1 MKGLKKYMAGILVAG
16 MVLGSAAVPAPVYAT
31 EAEDAQED
39 NGDDVE
45 ITLDDKPYLALGAD
59 LTADQQHTVL
69 SYMGIEA
76 ADFDKYDVVYV
87 SNAEEHQYLDSYVP
101 KKQIG
106 TKALSSVLVS
116 LADSGNGLKVSTYN
130 INYCT
135 AGMYKN
141 ALATAGV
148 EDANVIVAGPFPLSG
163 TAALVGTFEA
173 YEKLTG
179 KELDESVVDAA
190 MDELVTTGDL
200 EQSIDGDSNDVEA
213 MIADLKGQIASGKI
227 KTPEEIEQAI
237 EKLADKYDLKLSD
250 DDKQKLLGLMKKL
263 QGLDLNWDSIKN
275 QASAW
280 ASQLQNQ
287 LADKNIGQ
295 KIAAFF
301 EKLFENFKYFLDGI
315 IPTCEEVGVKMACHP
330 DDPGWPIF
338 GLPRIT
344 HDQAGFDR
352 MVKLHDSPCNTL
364 CLCTGSLG
372 SNVQNDIPATVRHF
386 GEMNR
391 IGCLHVRNIKHLG
404 SDRRFRESSHLSSDG
419 DLDMYEIMKA
429 AYETCPDTYIRPD
442 HGRMIWDEI
451 GRPGYGLYDRAL
463 GIAYLNGLW
472 EAIDKNAKRG

>member
-16 MVLGSAAVPAPVYAT
+16 MVLG
-31 EAEDAQED
+31 
-39 NGDDVE
+39 

-227 KTPEEIEQAI
+227 KTPEEMEQAI

-301 EKLFENFKYFLDGI
+301 EKLFDMI
-315 IPTCEEVGVKMACHP
+315 
-330 DDPGWPIF
+330 
-338 GLPRIT
+338 R
-344 HDQAGFDR
+344 
-352 MVKLHDSPCNTL
+352 
-364 CLCTGSLG
+364 SLF
-372 SNVQNDIPATVRHF
+372 Q
-386 GEMNR
+386 
-391 IGCLHVRNIKHLG
+391 K
-404 SDRRFRESSHLSSDG
+404 
-419 DLDMYEIMKA
+419 
-429 AYETCPDTYIRPD
+429 
-442 HGRMIWDEI
+442 
-451 GRPGYGLYDRAL
+451 
-463 GIAYLNGLW
+463 
-472 EAIDKNAKRG
+472 

>member
-1 MKGLKKYMAGILVAG
+1 MHRKITG
-16 MVLGSAAVPAPVYAT
+16 MMWK
-31 EAEDAQED
+31 
-39 NGDDVE
+39 

-227 KTPEEIEQAI
+227 KTPEEMEQAI

-301 EKLFENFKYFLDGI
+301 EKLFDMI
-315 IPTCEEVGVKMACHP
+315 
-330 DDPGWPIF
+330 
-338 GLPRIT
+338 R
-344 HDQAGFDR
+344 
-352 MVKLHDSPCNTL
+352 
-364 CLCTGSLG
+364 SLF
-372 SNVQNDIPATVRHF
+372 Q
-386 GEMNR
+386 
-391 IGCLHVRNIKHLG
+391 K
-404 SDRRFRESSHLSSDG
+404 
-419 DLDMYEIMKA
+419 
-429 AYETCPDTYIRPD
+429 
-442 HGRMIWDEI
+442 
-451 GRPGYGLYDRAL
+451 
-463 GIAYLNGLW
+463 
-472 EAIDKNAKRG
+472 

>member
-1 MKGLKKYMAGILVAG
+1 MKKGFFRRG
-16 MVLGSAAVPAPVYAT
+16 MVLLLAAVMVMGMSVSAFAADGGNAT
-31 EAEDAQED
+31 QVTIAD
-39 NGDDVE
+39 GD
-45 ITLDDKPYLALGAD
+45 TPYISFGAD
-59 LTADQQHTVL
+59 LRADEKAKVLELFGLTEADLEKCNVNTVT
-69 SYMGIEA
+69 
-76 ADFDKYDVVYV
+76 
-87 SNAEEHQYLDSYVP
+87 NAEEHQYLDSYVP

-227 KTPEEIEQAI
+227 KTPEEMEQAI

-301 EKLFENFKYFLDGI
+301 EKLFDMI
-315 IPTCEEVGVKMACHP
+315 
-330 DDPGWPIF
+330 
-338 GLPRIT
+338 R
-344 HDQAGFDR
+344 
-352 MVKLHDSPCNTL
+352 
-364 CLCTGSLG
+364 SLF
-372 SNVQNDIPATVRHF
+372 Q
-386 GEMNR
+386 
-391 IGCLHVRNIKHLG
+391 K
-404 SDRRFRESSHLSSDG
+404 
-419 DLDMYEIMKA
+419 
-429 AYETCPDTYIRPD
+429 
-442 HGRMIWDEI
+442 
-451 GRPGYGLYDRAL
+451 
-463 GIAYLNGLW
+463 
-472 EAIDKNAKRG
+472 

>member
-1 MKGLKKYMAGILVAG
+1 MFWIMNGGKN
-16 MVLGSAAVPAPVYAT
+16 
-31 EAEDAQED
+31 ERFEEDAQED

-227 KTPEEIEQAI
+227 KTPEEMEQAI

-301 EKLFENFKYFLDGI
+301 EKLFDMI
-315 IPTCEEVGVKMACHP
+315 
-330 DDPGWPIF
+330 
-338 GLPRIT
+338 R
-344 HDQAGFDR
+344 
-352 MVKLHDSPCNTL
+352 
-364 CLCTGSLG
+364 SLF
-372 SNVQNDIPATVRHF
+372 Q
-386 GEMNR
+386 
-391 IGCLHVRNIKHLG
+391 K
-404 SDRRFRESSHLSSDG
+404 
-419 DLDMYEIMKA
+419 
-429 AYETCPDTYIRPD
+429 
-442 HGRMIWDEI
+442 
-451 GRPGYGLYDRAL
+451 
-463 GIAYLNGLW
+463 
-472 EAIDKNAKRG
+472 

>member
-1 MKGLKKYMAGILVAG
+1 MTQNLSTKEKAQVMKQFGITNEELAD
-16 MVLGSAAVPAPVYAT
+16 YQT
-31 EAEDAQED
+31 
-39 NGDDVE
+39 
-45 ITLDDKPYLALGAD
+45 ITVTNK
-59 LTADQQHTVL
+59 
-69 SYMGIEA
+69 
-76 ADFDKYDVVYV
+76 
-87 SNAEEHQYLDSYVP
+87 EEHQYLDSYVP

-227 KTPEEIEQAI
+227 KTPEEMEQAI

-250 DDKQKLLGLMKKL
+250 DDKQILLGLMKKL

-301 EKLFENFKYFLDGI
+301 EKLFDMI
-315 IPTCEEVGVKMACHP
+315 
-330 DDPGWPIF
+330 
-338 GLPRIT
+338 R
-344 HDQAGFDR
+344 
-352 MVKLHDSPCNTL
+352 
-364 CLCTGSLG
+364 SLF
-372 SNVQNDIPATVRHF
+372 Q
-386 GEMNR
+386 
-391 IGCLHVRNIKHLG
+391 K
-404 SDRRFRESSHLSSDG
+404 
-419 DLDMYEIMKA
+419 
-429 AYETCPDTYIRPD
+429 
-442 HGRMIWDEI
+442 
-451 GRPGYGLYDRAL
+451 
-463 GIAYLNGLW
+463 
-472 EAIDKNAKRG
+472 

>member
-76 ADFDKYDVVYV
+76 ADFDKYDVGYV

-287 LADKNIGQ
+287 LADKNVGQ

-301 EKLFENFKYFLDGI
+301 EKLFDMI
-315 IPTCEEVGVKMACHP
+315 
-330 DDPGWPIF
+330 
-338 GLPRIT
+338 R
-344 HDQAGFDR
+344 
-352 MVKLHDSPCNTL
+352 
-364 CLCTGSLG
+364 SLF
-372 SNVQNDIPATVRHF
+372 Q
-386 GEMNR
+386 
-391 IGCLHVRNIKHLG
+391 K
-404 SDRRFRESSHLSSDG
+404 
-419 DLDMYEIMKA
+419 
-429 AYETCPDTYIRPD
+429 
-442 HGRMIWDEI
+442 
-451 GRPGYGLYDRAL
+451 
-463 GIAYLNGLW
+463 
-472 EAIDKNAKRG
+472 

>member
-1 MKGLKKYMAGILVAG
+1 MEVKMKGLKKYMAGILVAG
-16 MVLGSAAVPAPVYAT
+16 MVLGSAVVPAPVYAT
-31 EAEDAQED
+31 EVEDAQED

-87 SNAEEHQYLDSYVP
+87 SNTEEHQYLDSYVP

-200 EQSIDGDSNDVEA
+200 EQSIDGDSNNVEA
-213 MIADLKGQIASGKI
+213 MIADLKGQIASGEI

-301 EKLFENFKYFLDGI
+301 EKLFDMI
-315 IPTCEEVGVKMACHP
+315 
-330 DDPGWPIF
+330 
-338 GLPRIT
+338 R
-344 HDQAGFDR
+344 
-352 MVKLHDSPCNTL
+352 
-364 CLCTGSLG
+364 SLF
-372 SNVQNDIPATVRHF
+372 Q
-386 GEMNR
+386 
-391 IGCLHVRNIKHLG
+391 K
-404 SDRRFRESSHLSSDG
+404 
-419 DLDMYEIMKA
+419 
-429 AYETCPDTYIRPD
+429 
-442 HGRMIWDEI
+442 
-451 GRPGYGLYDRAL
+451 
-463 GIAYLNGLW
+463 
-472 EAIDKNAKRG
+472 

>member
-16 MVLGSAAVPAPVYAT
+16 MVLGSAAVLAPVYAT

-76 ADFDKYDVVYV
+76 ADFDKYDVAYV
-87 SNAEEHQYLDSYVP
+87 SNAEEHQYLDSYIP

-287 LADKNIGQ
+287 LADKNVGQ

-301 EKLFENFKYFLDGI
+301 EKLFDMI
-315 IPTCEEVGVKMACHP
+315 
-330 DDPGWPIF
+330 
-338 GLPRIT
+338 R
-344 HDQAGFDR
+344 
-352 MVKLHDSPCNTL
+352 
-364 CLCTGSLG
+364 SLF
-372 SNVQNDIPATVRHF
+372 Q
-386 GEMNR
+386 
-391 IGCLHVRNIKHLG
+391 K
-404 SDRRFRESSHLSSDG
+404 
-419 DLDMYEIMKA
+419 
-429 AYETCPDTYIRPD
+429 
-442 HGRMIWDEI
+442 
-451 GRPGYGLYDRAL
+451 
-463 GIAYLNGLW
+463 
-472 EAIDKNAKRG
+472 

>member
-76 ADFDKYDVVYV
+76 ADFDKYDVVSV

-227 KTPEEIEQAI
+227 KTPEEMEQAI

-301 EKLFENFKYFLDGI
+301 EKLFDMI
-315 IPTCEEVGVKMACHP
+315 
-330 DDPGWPIF
+330 
-338 GLPRIT
+338 R
-344 HDQAGFDR
+344 
-352 MVKLHDSPCNTL
+352 
-364 CLCTGSLG
+364 SLF
-372 SNVQNDIPATVRHF
+372 Q
-386 GEMNR
+386 
-391 IGCLHVRNIKHLG
+391 K
-404 SDRRFRESSHLSSDG
+404 
-419 DLDMYEIMKA
+419 
-429 AYETCPDTYIRPD
+429 
-442 HGRMIWDEI
+442 
-451 GRPGYGLYDRAL
+451 
-463 GIAYLNGLW
+463 
-472 EAIDKNAKRG
+472 

>member
-87 SNAEEHQYLDSYVP
+87 SNAEENQYLDSYVP

-200 EQSIDGDSNDVEA
+200 ELSIDCIKLTFVVVAFALRLCGLRFLCSDVLTVFSH
-213 MIADLKGQIASGKI
+213 DLVNGI
-227 KTPEEIEQAI
+227 
-237 EKLADKYDLKLSD
+237 
-250 DDKQKLLGLMKKL
+250 
-263 QGLDLNWDSIKN
+263 
-275 QASAW
+275 
-280 ASQLQNQ
+280 
-287 LADKNIGQ
+287 
-295 KIAAFF
+295 
-301 EKLFENFKYFLDGI
+301 LF
-315 IPTCEEVGVKMACHP
+315 
-330 DDPGWPIF
+330 
-338 GLPRIT
+338 
-344 HDQAGFDR
+344 Q
-352 MVKLHDSPCNTL
+352 S
-364 CLCTGSLG
+364 
-372 SNVQNDIPATVRHF
+372 
-386 GEMNR
+386 
-391 IGCLHVRNIKHLG
+391 
-404 SDRRFRESSHLSSDG
+404 ESS
-419 DLDMYEIMKA
+419 
-429 AYETCPDTYIRPD
+429 
-442 HGRMIWDEI
+442 
-451 GRPGYGLYDRAL
+451 
-463 GIAYLNGLW
+463 
-472 EAIDKNAKRG
+472 

>member
-1 MKGLKKYMAGILVAG
+1 MWIPSARYRNLPGKSARKKALSFRSVFSVHKNPDTD
-16 MVLGSAAVPAPVYAT
+16 VLGSAAVPAPVYAT

-106 TKALSSVLVS
+106 TKALSSVLIS

-301 EKLFENFKYFLDGI
+301 EKLFDMI
-315 IPTCEEVGVKMACHP
+315 
-330 DDPGWPIF
+330 
-338 GLPRIT
+338 R
-344 HDQAGFDR
+344 
-352 MVKLHDSPCNTL
+352 
-364 CLCTGSLG
+364 SLF
-372 SNVQNDIPATVRHF
+372 Q
-386 GEMNR
+386 
-391 IGCLHVRNIKHLG
+391 K
-404 SDRRFRESSHLSSDG
+404 
-419 DLDMYEIMKA
+419 
-429 AYETCPDTYIRPD
+429 
-442 HGRMIWDEI
+442 
-451 GRPGYGLYDRAL
+451 
-463 GIAYLNGLW
+463 
-472 EAIDKNAKRG
+472 